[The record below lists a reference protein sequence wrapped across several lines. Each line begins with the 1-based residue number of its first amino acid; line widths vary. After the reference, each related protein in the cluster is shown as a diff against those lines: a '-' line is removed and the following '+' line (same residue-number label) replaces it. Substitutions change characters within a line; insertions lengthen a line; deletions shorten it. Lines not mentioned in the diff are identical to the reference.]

1 MMIERWTRRIVAMGR
16 SHKWLRPL
24 TLFVLLGLF
33 GGAALAEWT
42 ARRSSRAWRA
52 AGERRAA
59 YAQQLSACRERGR
72 GAKHVKREII
82 LGRPTAPHHGWWQR
96 YCPSA

>member
-1 MMIERWTRRIVAMGR
+1 MMIGRWTRRIVAMGR

-24 TLFVLLGLF
+24 TLFGCLDS
-33 GGAALAEWT
+33 LAERLWRNGLQDGPPGPGGPQGSAERLT
-42 ARRSSRAWRA
+42 PSSSPP
-52 AGERRAA
+52 AGNGE
-59 YAQQLSACRERGR
+59 R